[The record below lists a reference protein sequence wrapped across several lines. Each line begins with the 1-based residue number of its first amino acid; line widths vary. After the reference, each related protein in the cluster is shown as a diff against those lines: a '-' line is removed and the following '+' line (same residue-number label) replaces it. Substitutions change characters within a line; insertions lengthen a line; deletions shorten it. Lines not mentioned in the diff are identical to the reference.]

1 MLGVL
6 VEGIKKVGDWIEK
19 TFGSPDIDK
28 EIEKLFME
36 NEEQEELNVIME
48 TEENQKN
55 ELIKEVE
62 KYEDEDNNQRYQVNQ
77 LLQGFMYGFVLGLP
91 FGSPYAF
98 FFYDDYYYNDD

>member
-36 NEEQEELNVIME
+36 NEEQEELKNVIME
-48 TEENQKN
+48 TEENKKDK
-55 ELIKEVE
+55 LVRDIE
-62 KYEDEDNNQRYQVNQ
+62 KYDDKDDLIWCFLVFNDYSW
-77 LLQGFMYGFVLGLP
+77 
-91 FGSPYAF
+91 GSF
-98 FFYDDYYYNDD
+98 WWFCFSDDD

>member
-62 KYEDEDNNQRYQVNQ
+62 KYEDEDNNQRYRAYK
-77 LLQGFMYGFVLGLP
+77 LRQGFLYGYVLGVA
-91 FGSPYAF
+91 FRSPYAL
-98 FFYDDYYYNDD
+98 FFYDAYNDD